1 MGIIIFLVFAV
12 VLITIVGTIIYVII
26 NNVKNKDSKFKLSS
40 KVFLQIYL
48 YVISLLTLA
57 IAVAGGVSAIRAGLS
72 YSFGIPF
79 SYTLYQTNS
88 FDEVKK
94 YDQAITEED
103 FQVCNEGDPIVIDE
117 NTFCFDEQ
125 RQITDLVNGITVFVS
140 MLILFGIHQYALSRI
155 KKADRI
161 KWLHKVY
168 IFMSL
173 ILYSIVGLIS
183 IPISI
188 YQLTNYLLENS
199 SNYTYNTPEA
209 PAIALAVVVLT
220 LPLWILF
227 LNKTIHLKEK
237 EV

>member
-79 SYTLYQTNS
+79 SYTLYQTTS

-155 KKADRI
+155 KKGDRI

-188 YQLTNYLLENS
+188 YQLTNYLLES
-199 SNYTYNTPEA
+199 SSTYNTPEA
-209 PAIALAVVVLT
+209 PAMALAVVVLT